1 MTRSIGD
8 LMGKYQALEPS
19 DRKIKR
25 AVRKALL
32 SVCEVEL
39 PESHIKVQQK
49 TVFLTMHPI
58 EKRDILQKKDRI
70 VQEVTVLL
78 GLPAITDFK

>member
-25 AVRKALL
+25 AVRKALSL
-32 SVCEVEL
+32 VCAVDV
-39 PESHIKVQQK
+39 PETHIKVQQK
-49 TVFLTMHPI
+49 TVFLVLHPI
-58 EKRDILQKKDRI
+58 EKRDIFQKKDALLI
-70 VQEVTVLL
+70 EVENIL
-78 GLPAITDFK
+78 GMPAVTTLK